1 MDVIEITIF
10 KNIFQSISDEMGKI
24 LQYSAFSPNIK
35 ERKDF
40 SCALFTAAGES
51 FAFGTH
57 IPVHLGAMPLSV
69 QAALAEVTFEDGD
82 MVILNDPYR
91 GGTHLPDITLIAPVF
106 QKGKIAF
113 FTANRAHHS
122 DVGGMQA
129 GSMPLSSEIFQEGII
144 IPPVKLLKRNQ
155 LNEEVFN
162 LILSNVRTPV
172 ERKGDLMAQIAA
184 NKRGSQRLEENIE
197 KYGFQNIENYSKYL
211 IDYTER
217 LFKSLIAEIPDG
229 DYYFEDFLDDDGFET
244 KDILIKVCIKV
255 KGDQLIIDFTG
266 SSPQVKGGINTN
278 RAVTYSSVLYVLT
291 TLLDEEI
298 PINSGI
304 MRPVGLVL
312 PPDSIMNASKPCGL
326 AGGNV
331 ETSQRIVDVLMGALS
346 QALPHRIPAASQGTM
361 NNITFGGPGFTY
373 YETIGG
379 GAGAGPSFNGES
391 GVHTNMTNSLNT
403 PVEALEIDFPV
414 EIGNY
419 SLRKNSGGKGKFKG
433 GDGLIRTY
441 KFLKNAHVSILSERR
456 RIQPYGLQGGE
467 PGKPGENI
475 LIKKSY
481 QNTENPDT
489 AVIKK
494 KWRRVRLGSKM
505 NVEINAGDCLIIRT
519 PGGGGYGEKE

>member
-24 LQYSAFSPNIK
+24 LQYSSFSPNIK

-40 SCALFTAAGES
+40 SCALFNAAGES

-69 QAALAEVTFEDGD
+69 QAALAEVTFEEGD

-155 LNEEVFN
+155 PNEEVFN
-162 LILSNVRTPV
+162 LILANVRTPV

-184 NKRGSQRLEENIE
+184 NKRGAQRLEENIE

-229 DYYFEDFLDDDGFET
+229 DYHFEDLLDDDGFET
-244 KDILIKVCIKV
+244 KDILIKVCIKI
-255 KGDQLIIDFTG
+255 KGDRLIIDFTG
-266 SSPQVKGGINTN
+266 SSPQVRGGINTN
-278 RAVTYSSVLYVLT
+278 EAVTYSSVLYVLT

-304 MRPVGLVL
+304 MRPVQLVL
-312 PPDSIMNASKPCGL
+312 PPDSIVNASKPCGL

-331 ETSQRIVDVLMGALS
+331 ETSQRIVDVLLGALS
-346 QALPHRIPAASQGTM
+346 QALPQRIPAASQGTM
-361 NNITFGGPGFTY
+361 NNITFGGPGFAY

-419 SLRKNSGGKGKFKG
+419 SLRKNSGGKGEFNG

-441 KFLKNAHVSILSERR
+441 KFSKNAHVSILSERR

-475 LIKKSY
+475 LIKKTS
-481 QNTENPDT
+481 QDSENQDA

-494 KWRRVRLGSKM
+494 KRRRVRLGSKV

>member
-69 QAALAEVTFEDGD
+69 KTAISEVTLEEGD
-82 MVILNDPYR
+82 MVVLNDPYR
-91 GGTHLPDITLIAPVF
+91 GGTHLPDITLIAPLF
-106 QKGKIAF
+106 QKGRIAF

-129 GSMPLSSEIFQEGII
+129 GSMPLSSEIFQEGLI
-144 IPPVKLLKRNQ
+144 IPPVKLLKRNKP
-155 LNEEVFN
+155 NEEIFN
-162 LILSNVRTPV
+162 MILSNVRTPG
-172 ERKGDLMAQIAA
+172 ERQGDLMAQIAA
-184 NKRGSQRLEENIE
+184 NKRGNQRLEENIE
-197 KYGFQNIENYSKYL
+197 KYGFHNIDSYSKFL

-229 DYYFEDFLDDDGFET
+229 CYYFEDILDDDGFET
-244 KDILIKVCIKV
+244 RDILIKVCV
-255 KGDQLIIDFTG
+255 TVTGDRLIIDFSG

-278 RAVTYSSVLYVLT
+278 NAVTYSSVLYVLT

-304 MRPVGLVL
+304 MRPVELVL
-312 PPDSIMNASKPCGL
+312 PPESIVNASKPHGL

-346 QALPHRIPAASQGTM
+346 QAMPGRIPAASQGTM
-361 NNITFGGPGFTY
+361 NNITFGGHGFAY

-379 GAGAGPSFNGES
+379 GAGAGPSANGES

-403 PVEALEIDFPV
+403 PVESLEIDFPV
-414 EIGNY
+414 EIGSY

-433 GDGLIRTY
+433 GDGVTRTY
-441 KFLKNAHVSILSERR
+441 KFLKDAHVSILSERR
-456 RIQPYGLQGGE
+456 RKRPYGLQGGE
-467 PGKPGENI
+467 PGQSGQNI
-475 LIKKSY
+475 LIKTQCQESK
-481 QNTENPDT
+481 NG
-489 AVIKK
+489 KK
-494 KWRRVRLGSKM
+494 RKRKIPLGSKA
-505 NVEINAGDCLIIRT
+505 NVEISAGDCLIIRT
-519 PGGGGYGEKE
+519 PGGGGYGKKE

>member
-1 MDVIEITIF
+1 
-10 KNIFQSISDEMGKI
+10 
-24 LQYSAFSPNIK
+24 
-35 ERKDF
+35 
-40 SCALFTAAGES
+40 
-51 FAFGTH
+51 
-57 IPVHLGAMPLSV
+57 
-69 QAALAEVTFEDGD
+69 
-82 MVILNDPYR
+82 
-91 GGTHLPDITLIAPVF
+91 
-106 QKGKIAF
+106 
-113 FTANRAHHS
+113 
-122 DVGGMQA
+122 
-129 GSMPLSSEIFQEGII
+129 
-144 IPPVKLLKRNQ
+144 
-155 LNEEVFN
+155 
-162 LILSNVRTPV
+162 
-172 ERKGDLMAQIAA
+172 
-184 NKRGSQRLEENIE
+184 
-197 KYGFQNIENYSKYL
+197 
-211 IDYTER
+211 
-217 LFKSLIAEIPDG
+217 
-229 DYYFEDFLDDDGFET
+229 
-244 KDILIKVCIKV
+244 
-255 KGDQLIIDFTG
+255 
-266 SSPQVKGGINTN
+266 
-278 RAVTYSSVLYVLT
+278 
-291 TLLDEEI
+291 LDEEI

-312 PPDSIMNASKPCGL
+312 PPDSIVNASKPCGL

>member
-69 QAALAEVTFEDGD
+69 KAALSEVAFQEGD

-106 QKGKIAF
+106 QKGRIAF
-113 FTANRAHHS
+113 FIANRAHHS

-129 GSMPLSSEIFQEGII
+129 GSMPLSSEIFQEGLI
-144 IPPVKLLKRNQ
+144 IPPVKLLKRNKPD
-155 LNEEVFN
+155 EEIFN
-162 LILSNVRTPV
+162 MILSNVRTPV
-172 ERKGDLMAQIAA
+172 ERRGDLMAQIAA
-184 NKRGSQRLEENIE
+184 NKRGIQRLEENIE
-197 KYGFQNIENYSKYL
+197 KYGLHNIDNYSKFL
-211 IDYTER
+211 IDYTEQ

-229 DYYFEDFLDDDGFET
+229 NYYFEDLLDDDGFET
-244 KDILIKVCIKV
+244 RDILIKVCLKV
-255 KGDQLIIDFTG
+255 KGDELVIDFSG

-278 RAVTYSSVLYVLT
+278 AAVTYSSVLYVLT

-304 MRPVGLVL
+304 MRPVKLVL
-312 PPDSIMNASKPCGL
+312 PPDSIVNASKPSGL

-346 QALPHRIPAASQGTM
+346 RAMPGRIPAASQGTM
-361 NNITFGGPGFTY
+361 NNISFGGHGFAY
-373 YETIGG
+373 YETLGG
-379 GAGAGPSFNGES
+379 GAGAGPSYHGES

-403 PVEALEIDFPV
+403 PIEALEIDFPV
-414 EIGNY
+414 EIKSY
-419 SLRKNSGGKGKFKG
+419 SIRKKSGGKGQFNG

-441 KFLKNAHVSILSERR
+441 KFLKDAHVSILSERR
-456 RIQPYGLQGGE
+456 RNPPYGLQGGE
-467 PGKPGENI
+467 PGKPGENV
-475 LIKKSY
+475 LIKKPY
-481 QNTENPDT
+481 QETQNNSL
-489 AVIKK
+489 KK
-494 KWRRVRLGSKM
+494 KRRIPLGSKA

-519 PGGGGYGEKE
+519 PGGGGYGKKE